1 MIFRLKVHFDSMWKN
16 RQLRLFCKV
25 EFMNRYWN
33 FGSVCNFMTTP
44 SSLCFFQVHYW
55 LLSHSHEKE
64 TFWLWH
70 GIKQKV
76 GLSMTSIS
84 KLLEREKE
92 GFTEE
97 KGSLRHK
104 WQRLDFDK
112 SRKTNKITFQ
122 FLTCHLLLLVTKD
135 SLQSNVFA
143 YGQP

>member
-1 MIFRLKVHFDSMWKN
+1 MIQCEKIDNWDFFVR
-16 RQLRLFCKV
+16 
-25 EFMNRYWN
+25 WN
-33 FGSVCNFMTTP
+33 LWTDIGILDQCVILWLLLL
-44 SSLCFFQVHYW
+44 LCVFFQVHYW
-55 LLSHSHEKE
+55 LLSHSHEKG

-143 YGQP
+143 YGQPQFWR

>member
-1 MIFRLKVHFDSMWKN
+1 MVDNWDFFVR
-16 RQLRLFCKV
+16 
-25 EFMNRYWN
+25 WN
-33 FGSVCNFMTTP
+33 LWTDIGILDQCVILWLLLLSV
-44 SSLCFFQVHYW
+44 FFQVHYW
-55 LLSHSHEKE
+55 LLSHSHEKG

-143 YGQP
+143 YGQPQFWR